1 MNTHKIKHLVLS
13 GGGLLGISYIGI
25 FKYFEEHNTLSTIK
39 KITGCSAG
47 AIFGSLLSIGYTYKE
62 LDIIVKTMVFKDY
75 LKINIDSLLNF
86 ANLKGLESGK
96 NLQLFIKN
104 CIKDKTGDENI
115 TFSQIQE
122 KYNIKLQIGV
132 TNLTKSIF
140 ELFNVD
146 TTPDLP
152 IIKAISASIAIP
164 FIFEPIVIGDDIY
177 CDGGLLDNL
186 PIHDTAFEKSRAKTA
201 FEKSRAKTQDKN
213 NDDDNTDDDNTDD
226 DNTYDDNTDGAK
238 EDADKEDTDKE
249 DTNKEDTNKE
259 DTDKADTNKED
270 SLDEP
275 LSTIGFYL
283 INKSN
288 NITKDNYKTISL
300 SQYINAITRTL
311 SQNIIYNKSKIENNK
326 NYKIIKIEIPCDIM
340 TFIKIN
346 ATHDDINNIIDI
358 AYAITNKFFQSLRKI
373 ASKTFI

>member
-1 MNTHKIKHLVLS
+1 MSTHKINHLVLS
-13 GGGLLGISYIGI
+13 GGGLLGISYIGL
-25 FKYFEEHNTLSTIK
+25 FKYFEEHNTLSNIK
-39 KITGCSAG
+39 SITGCSAG

-62 LDIIVKTMVFKDY
+62 LDIIVKSMVFKDY
-75 LKINIDSLLNF
+75 LKINVDSLLNF
-86 ANLKGLESGK
+86 ANTKGLESGK
-96 NLQLFIKN
+96 NLQLFIKK
-104 CIKDKTGDENI
+104 CIKDKIGDENI

-164 FIFEPIVIGDDIY
+164 FIFEPIIIGDDIY

-186 PIHDTAFEKSRAKTA
+186 PLENTAFEKRQDLENPARKYTDKTND
-201 FEKSRAKTQDKN
+201 SVDKKN
-213 NDDDNTDDDNTDD
+213 KDT
-226 DNTYDDNTDGAK
+226 
-238 EDADKEDTDKE
+238 EDKEVDDVQEVDNDKTDYE
-249 DTNKEDTNKE
+249 
-259 DTDKADTNKED
+259 KED

-288 NITKDNYKTISL
+288 IITKDNYKTISL
-300 SQYINAITRTL
+300 SQYINVITRTL

-326 NYKIIKIEIPCDIM
+326 KYKIIKIEIPCDIM
-340 TFIKIN
+340 TFIKLN

-358 AYAITNKFFQSLRKI
+358 AYSITKQNLE
-373 ASKTFI
+373 T

>member
-1 MNTHKIKHLVLS
+1 MSTHKINHLVLS
-13 GGGLLGISYIGI
+13 GGGLLGISYIGLL
-25 FKYFEEHNTLSTIK
+25 KYFEEHNTLSNIK
-39 KITGCSAG
+39 SITGCSAG

-62 LDIIVKTMVFKDY
+62 LDIIVKSMVFKDY
-75 LKINIDSLLNF
+75 LKINVDSLLNF
-86 ANLKGLESGK
+86 ANTKGLESGK
-96 NLQLFIKN
+96 NVQLFIKN

-164 FIFEPIVIGDDIY
+164 FIFEPIIIGDDIY

-186 PIHDTAFEKSRAKTA
+186 PLEQTAFEKSRD
-201 FEKSRAKTQDKN
+201 KTQPEKT
-213 NDDDNTDDDNTDD
+213 NDDDKSNDDDKEVDDNKTDDD
-226 DNTYDDNTDGAK
+226 
-238 EDADKEDTDKE
+238 
-249 DTNKEDTNKE
+249 
-259 DTDKADTNKED
+259 KED
-270 SLDEP
+270 SLDES

-340 TFIKIN
+340 TFIKLN

-358 AYAITNKFFQSLRKI
+358 AYAITKQNLDKFLEN
-373 ASKTFI
+373 

>member
-1 MNTHKIKHLVLS
+1 MSTHKINHLVLS
-13 GGGLLGISYIGI
+13 GGGLLGISYIGL
-25 FKYFEEHNTLSTIK
+25 FKYFEEHKTLSNIK
-39 KITGCSAG
+39 SITGCSAG

-62 LDIIVKTMVFKDY
+62 LDIIVKSMVFKDY
-75 LKINIDSLLNF
+75 LKINVDSLLNF
-86 ANLKGLESGK
+86 ANTKGLESGK

-104 CIKDKTGDENI
+104 CIKDKTDDENI

-164 FIFEPIVIGDDIY
+164 FIFEPIIIGDDIY

-186 PIHDTAFEKSRAKTA
+186 PLEQTAFQKSRAKTAFQKTNDDEKNNNTA
-201 FEKSRAKTQDKN
+201 FEKSRAKTQPEKI
-213 NDDDNTDDDNTDD
+213 NDDDKKDDDKEDDDKEDDDKEDDDN
-226 DNTYDDNTDGAK
+226 K
-238 EDADKEDTDKE
+238 
-249 DTNKEDTNKE
+249 
-259 DTDKADTNKED
+259 D

-340 TFIKIN
+340 TFIKLN

-358 AYAITNKFFQSLRKI
+358 AYAITKQNLEN
-373 ASKTFI
+373 